1 MPIYIESIKKHFFV
15 GFNALNNAEI
25 IIFQEFL
32 ESGLAEIYWDIDK
45 LFINNQ
51 YYLNGHFIRK
61 YLKDWNHYKRN
72 KYKFC
77 DTFSS
82 SKNIEIV
89 GFPDEISQS
98 KYVGQKIS
106 EYHKIS
112 KSGKTAIIL
121 ADESLLIQYY
131 QDFQMKLK
139 NLMLQWDT
147 I

>member
-72 KYKFC
+72 KYKFFC

-98 KYVGQKIS
+98 KYV
-106 EYHKIS
+106 
-112 KSGKTAIIL
+112 
-121 ADESLLIQYY
+121 D
-131 QDFQMKLK
+131 K
-139 NLMLQWDT
+139 NIRVSQNF
-147 I
+147 